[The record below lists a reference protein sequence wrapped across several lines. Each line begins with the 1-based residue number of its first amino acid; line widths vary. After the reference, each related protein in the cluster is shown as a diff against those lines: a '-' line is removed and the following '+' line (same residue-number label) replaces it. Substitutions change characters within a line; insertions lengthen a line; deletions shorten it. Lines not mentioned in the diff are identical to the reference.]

1 MSVPNKTDEKS
12 RCHLTATLARINRL
26 SYDANV
32 SRTDL
37 LQTFLPAFEE
47 VVREGKVRGVM
58 CAYNRLDQA
67 TRAVTGLLTLLFFL
81 SLNVQCEWDAI
92 VRQ

>member
-1 MSVPNKTDEKS
+1 MSVPNKTEEKIEVS
-12 RCHLTATLARINRL
+12 PHCNPARTDRL

-67 TRAVTGLLTLLFFL
+67 TRAVTGLLTLLFSL
-81 SLNVQCEWDAI
+81 SLNVQREWDAI